1 MYGSEPA
8 LEKCSCICRYIL
20 LTLNAA
26 TGIWLRWSRGKGAL
40 TQENGRAW
48 LEEPGW
54 LLGGKKKKKKERR
67 LTRVAENMQGEEER
81 LACLSDQWRTLLDT
95 WELWP
100 MPSCRLI
107 RAMNYETNKSVAEG
121 APRVVRCIL
130 GSRRVFGTDK
140 LVIPSSSFYKPACIF
155 LSEIC

>member
-8 LEKCSCICRYIL
+8 LEKCSCICCYIL

-54 LLGGKKKKKKERR
+54 LLGEKRKKKDVWRGWQKTCR
-67 LTRVAENMQGEEER
+67 GEEER

-140 LVIPSSSFYKPACIF
+140 LVIPSSSLYKPACIF